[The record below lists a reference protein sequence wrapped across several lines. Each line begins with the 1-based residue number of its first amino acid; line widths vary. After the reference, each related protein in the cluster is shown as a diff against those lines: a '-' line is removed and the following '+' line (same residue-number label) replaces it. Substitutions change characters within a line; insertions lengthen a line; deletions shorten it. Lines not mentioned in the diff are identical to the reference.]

1 MGVSSSSQRS
11 FPADPEPSELL
22 LRAAFNSP
30 RTKERRI
37 GRLVLHLAVSAFLM
51 IALLAACF
59 RVPHVDHATVA
70 LLMIAAT
77 VGLATVWG
85 RIEALTGAIV
95 GGLGFD
101 YFFLPPRGL
110 GIEKPEHLVAFA
122 AFLFVAVAIGQLA
135 GRTKRLLAQRD
146 TLLHIS
152 LEPLCIRNL
161 NGNFQSVN
169 EAMVKLLGWSNEEL
183 CSTPFLEFVH
193 PDDQVRTEAE
203 FLNSLGGN
211 SVAEFENRYRTKDGD
226 WRWLHWKIAPPAPG
240 ASWLSAAA
248 RDITEEKWA
257 QEKLHELAG
266 QVMTA
271 QEEERRRIAGELH
284 DDITQRLAALGIEL
298 ALLKQRAPGSE
309 ASNLHEEL
317 SRLQTLILMISEDV
331 RRLSHS
337 IHPSILEHSDLALS
351 LEMHCREFS
360 DQNGIATSFSA
371 REMPAEIPHPVA
383 LALYRIVQESLR
395 NVARHSGATEADVVL
410 AGEGGTRLSLFVMDN
425 GKGFDVSES
434 KISPGLGLVS
444 IEERARQI
452 GASVIIDSMP
462 DEGTRICVQAPLSR
476 R

>member
-1 MGVSSSSQRS
+1 MNTAGSLSKQQSTPVDGER
-11 FPADPEPSELL
+11 PAVREGFD
-22 LRAAFNSP
+22 SP
-30 RTKERRI
+30 RAKDRRT
-37 GRLVLHLAVSAFLM
+37 GRLVLHLAVSACLM
-51 IALLAACF
+51 IALLAASF
-59 RVPHVDHATVA
+59 WVPHVDHATVA

-85 RIEALTGAIV
+85 RIEALTGAII

-101 YFFLPPRGL
+101 YFFLPPRGF
-110 GIEKPEHLVAFA
+110 GIEKPEHLVAMA
-122 AFLFVAVAIGQLA
+122 VFLFVALAIGQLA

-169 EAMVKLLGWSNEEL
+169 EAMVNLLGWSNEEL
-183 CSTPFLEFVH
+183 CSRPFLEFVH
-193 PDDQVRTEAE
+193 PDDQVRTEAA
-203 FLNSLGGN
+203 FRNSFGGN
-211 SVAEFENRYRTKDGD
+211 SVAEFENRYRTKDGG

-248 RDITEEKWA
+248 RDVTEEKWA

-284 DDITQRLAALGIEL
+284 DDVTQRLAALGIEL
-298 ALLKQRAPGSE
+298 ALLKKKNTGADS
-309 ASNLHEEL
+309 ADLHREL
-317 SRLQTLILMISEDV
+317 SRLQAQILLLAEDI

-337 IHPSILEHSDLALS
+337 IHPSILEHADLALS

-360 DQNGIATSFSA
+360 SQYGIATSFSA
-371 REMPAEIPHPVA
+371 RSMPDRIPQPVA
-383 LALYRIVQESLR
+383 LAFYRIVQESLR

-410 AGEGGTRLSLFVMDN
+410 AGEDGKGLSLFVMDN

-434 KISPGLGLVS
+434 KITPGLGLVS
-444 IEERARQI
+444 IEERARHI
-452 GASVIIDSMP
+452 GASVTIESMV
-462 DEGTRICVQAPLSR
+462 DAGTRIAVQAPLTQE
-476 R
+476 